1 MALPPSLSA
10 ARTILATIAAEVGVS
25 TRTVYRVLNEREG
38 EVWSS
43 ASKRGERIRALAH
56 TLGYK
61 PNLAARS
68 TRTGRFGQVG
78 FVMGMGDSASS
89 FSHVFLK
96 GLHDGLSTAEIAL
109 VATRMSDELLASSD
123 RLPAIL
129 ASLSVD
135 GLMLLHHKPET
146 AAMRRALNR
155 CGLPLVWLNDRRAHD
170 SVCYDDHQAA
180 VDAITRLHALR
191 HRRIAYLGGG
201 SADHY
206 SSREREAGY
215 RAAMAASGLADN
227 VVELAETAGQSLHE
241 RVEAWLRAA
250 VARSAKTRPT
260 AVLCYSG
267 EQALAIQLAAGRL
280 GIAVP
285 EQLSIVY
292 CAQDEARPAGLTLSR
307 MYCESHRLGMASAEM
322 MVRKLAQPRRRQP
335 SVALPYA
342 WWELGTSVAPPSAPA

>member
-1 MALPPSLSA
+1 MAQPPSLSA
-10 ARTILATIAAEVGVS
+10 ARTMLASIAAEVGVS
-25 TRTVYRVLNEREG
+25 TRTVYRVLNERDE

-43 ASKRGERIRALAH
+43 ASERGERIRALAR

-68 TRTGRFGQVG
+68 TRTGRFGQVA

-96 GLHDGLSTAEIAL
+96 GLHDGFATAEIAL
-109 VATRMSDELLASSD
+109 VTTRMSDDLLASSD

-146 AAMRRALNR
+146 AAMHQALDH

-170 SVCYDDHQAA
+170 SVCYDDRQGA
-180 VDAITRLHALR
+180 VDAVAHLHALG

-206 SSREREAGY
+206 SSGEREVGY
-215 RAAMAASGLADN
+215 RAAMAAAGLKDN
-227 VVELAETAGQSLHE
+227 VVDFTDTTGEPLHQ
-241 RVEAWLRAA
+241 RVETWLRAA
-250 VARSAKTRPT
+250 VARTAKTRLT
-260 AVLCYSG
+260 AVLCYGG
-267 EQALAIQLAAGRL
+267 EQALAVQLAAGRL
-280 GIAVP
+280 GVCVP

-292 CAQDEARPAGLTLSR
+292 CAQDEARPAGLAISR
-307 MYCESHRLGMASAEM
+307 MYCESHRLGMAGAEM
-322 MVRKLAQPRRRQP
+322 MVRKLAQPRRRQK
-335 SVALPYA
+335 SVALPYG
-342 WWELGTSVAPPSAPA
+342 WWDPGTSVAPASAPA